1 MPNSLTNNRNTENI
15 FLQVDITKTG
25 TFKNITGVALDLVP
39 GQVLGRIGDAG
50 ANDGKIVALDPAA
63 TDGSQFPYGIC
74 MTTSDAIADDGEVGV
89 TVLKSG
95 IVDKELVVMLSGD
108 AITDI
113 VTLITVEDRLEAM
126 GIYLKTV
133 TQLSAY
139 DNQ

>member
-1 MPNSLTNNRNTENI
+1 MPNSLIQNRNTENI

-25 TFKNITGVALDLVP
+25 TFKNITGAALDLVP
-39 GQVLGRIGDAG
+39 GQVLGRVGTGGDL
-50 ANDGKIVALDPAA
+50 GKIVALDPAA

-74 MTTSDAIADDGEVGV
+74 MTTSDAIADDGEVAV
-89 TVLKSG
+89 TVLKAG

-108 AITDI
+108 AITNV